1 MVTVNKNL
9 KWVIRRS
16 FQIRR
21 QRTIVAL
28 EFDGKWLKL
37 AQVAVSAKGK
47 RLIKLIAR
55 TVVLQEELP
64 KMLLDLVQEGMIP
77 TDSVLISVP
86 RNLVTVR
93 NLQLPTTDPHELK
106 EMVHLQAANQ
116 TPYSKDEVI
125 ADFQVVRANP
135 EGYEGYTDVMLVT
148 THRSVSNT
156 RLQILEDAHLKA
168 QGIRLSSQGVLNVY
182 RMIRGSTDEQ
192 SGPVAVV
199 DIDSSFSDFMVT
211 LNGQITF
218 TKALSN
224 GAAKLLVGRENEI
237 EKFTEEIQRAIDIY
251 ENEGIGGKIAKLV
264 LTGAEIKLTGL
275 IPSLTEK
282 LRLPVERISLMDNL
296 PGAPEVVDL
305 PEAQRGSL
313 SFAAVL
319 GLAWD
324 PEGAKIDL
332 TPQEVRIR
340 EALAQKG
347 RAITPM
353 GILVISIF
361 TTLTALVSQHIYS
374 KKQYL
379 EQLNQEVLRT
389 QREASD
395 IEVLKKRIQ
404 IIRHAT
410 RLQNSSLEI
419 LSVLLRIIP
428 SDIYLKAI
436 TFEEGSQVVLKGV
449 SKEMSTVFEFRS
461 ILEKQPNFKN
471 VKTKHVTKSGNNG
484 GNEETDFEITCPL
497 TKGNKDN
504 EV

>member
-1 MVTVNKNL
+1 MMGSSMLPVNKNL
-9 KWVIRRS
+9 KRLIPRP
-16 FQIRR
+16 FQMRR

-28 EFDGKWLKL
+28 EFSGEWLKL
-37 AQVAVSAKGK
+37 AQVSVSAKGK
-47 RLIKLIAR
+47 RLIKLVAR
-55 TVVLQEELP
+55 TVVLQEELS

-77 TDSVLISVP
+77 TDSVLISIP

-106 EMVHLQAANQ
+106 EMISLQAANQ

-135 EGYEGYTDVMLVT
+135 EGYTDVVLVT
-148 THRSVSNT
+148 THRGVSNT

-168 QGIRLSSQGVLNVY
+168 QGIRLSSQGVVNVY

-199 DIDSSFSDFMVT
+199 DIDSNFSDFMVI

-218 TKALSN
+218 TKAFSIRPPKPVER
-224 GAAKLLVGRENEI
+224 GGNEV

-251 ENEGIGGKIAKLV
+251 ENERIGGKIAKLV

-282 LRLPVERISLMDNL
+282 LRLAVERISLMDNL

-340 EALAQKG
+340 EALAQKV

-353 GILVISIF
+353 GILVISIL
-361 TTLTALVSQHIYS
+361 TALTALVSQHIYF

-379 EQLNQEVLRT
+379 EQLSQEVLRT
-389 QREASD
+389 QQEASD
-395 IEVLKKRIQ
+395 VEALKKRIK
-404 IIRHAT
+404 IIRDAT

-419 LSVLLRIIP
+419 LSVLYRIVP

-449 SKEMSTVFEFRS
+449 SKQMSTVFEFLS
-461 ILEKQPNFKN
+461 ILEKQPNFHQ
-471 VKTKHVTKSGNNG
+471 VKTKQLTRSGEKG
-484 GNEETDFEITCPL
+484 RNEETDFEITCPL
-497 TKGNKDN
+497 AKDD